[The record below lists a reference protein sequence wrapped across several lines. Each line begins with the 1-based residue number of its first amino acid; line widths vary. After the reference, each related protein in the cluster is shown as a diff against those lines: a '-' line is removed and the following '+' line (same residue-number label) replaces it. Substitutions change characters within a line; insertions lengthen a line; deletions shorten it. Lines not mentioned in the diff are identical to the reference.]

1 MEKMLKEI
9 LGKLDNLQ
17 GELTEFKQQT
27 SRRFDK
33 IEANQTKADQRLD
46 GIENRQLEMSSRL
59 DGIET
64 QQSEMSSRLDRI
76 ETQQSEMNSRLDR
89 IETRQSEMDSRL
101 DRIEIQQSEMNSR
114 LDGIE
119 TRQSE
124 MDFRLDRIETQQSEN
139 TQLIRALI
147 HASEVHKADIDNL
160 THQVAHLSREMKAG
174 FKELTEVSKSLL
186 EMYGEHEAE
195 IRTIKRRF

>member
-27 SRRFDK
+27 SQRFDK
-33 IEANQTKADQRLD
+33 IETNQTKTNQRLD
-46 GIENRQLEMSSRL
+46 KIETRQLEMSSRL
-59 DGIET
+59 DRIET

-76 ETQQSEMNSRLDR
+76 EA
-89 IETRQSEMDSRL
+89 
-101 DRIEIQQSEMNSR
+101 QQSEMNSR

-124 MDFRLDRIETQQSEN
+124 MDSRLDRIETQQSEISSRLDRIEAQQSEN
-139 TQLIRALI
+139 TQLIQALI